1 MDTVLGSQFW
11 ISLLQI
17 IGVDIILS
25 GDNAVV
31 IALAVRSLP
40 QHQQRKA
47 IVFGSLAAVA
57 MRVILTLFV
66 IEVLRLPYLK
76 LIGSALLLWIGIKLL
91 VPAGDDGKDIES
103 KDTMFAA
110 IKTILIADMVMSLDN
125 VIGIA
130 AAAKGNVTL
139 LIIGLAISIPLIVFG
154 SSVMLRLMERFPL
167 IVTLGGA
174 LLGYIA
180 GEMAVNDLAIS
191 AWVQTNA
198 HWVGQP
204 VGIGCALL
212 VVFFGRWLV
221 QRQTDITDERTIL

>member
-1 MDTVLGSQFW
+1 MDTALVPQFW
-11 ISLLQI
+11 ISLLEI

-40 QHQQRKA
+40 QRQQSRA
-47 IVFGSLAAVA
+47 IVFGSVAAVV
-57 MRVILTLFV
+57 MRVILTVFV
-66 IEVLRLPYLK
+66 VELLRLPYLK

-91 VPAGDDGKDIES
+91 VPGGNGATDVES
-103 KDTMFAA
+103 KDTLFAA

-130 AAAKGNVTL
+130 AAAKGNVIL
-139 LIIGLAISIPLIVFG
+139 LMLGLAISIPLIVLG

-167 IVTLGGA
+167 IVTLGGG

-180 GEMAVNDLAIS
+180 GEMAVSDSAIA
-191 AWVQTNA
+191 AWIQANI
-198 HWVGQP
+198 HWIEQP
-204 VGIGCALL
+204 AGIGGALL
-212 VVFFGRWLV
+212 VVVVGRRLA
-221 QRQTDITDERTIL
+221 QRQISAGIDRVI